1 MCSGVGESKP
11 PRLLR
16 QQCADRKEEANSN
29 NQTPRPCLYSPCN
42 TSKMQKSTERLERSN
57 EESEKEVPRKH
68 IAEDMQNKEASCVY
82 VMLSSD
88 VRISFM
94 SAYLVQIESYDGI
107 MS

>member
-1 MCSGVGESKP
+1 MCSGVGKSKP

-16 QQCADRKEEANSN
+16 QQHANRKEEANSN
-29 NQTPRPCLYSPCN
+29 NQTPSPLSVFPCN

-57 EESEKEVPRKH
+57 EESEKEVPRKN

-94 SAYLVQIESYDGI
+94 SAYLVQNRIL
-107 MS
+107 